1 LKKLPPAK
9 TPLPRFSSDDEAAA
23 YFEAHSVAKVWDHMV
38 EVQPAKLSANLEKSI
53 RRRHVAKGAI

>member
-1 LKKLPPAK
+1 LKKLRQAK

-23 YFEAHSVAKVWDHMV
+23 YFETHSVAKAWDRMI
-38 EVQPAKLSANLEKSI
+38 EVRPAKLSANLEKSI